1 MDAGQRYSVSSYGY
15 FTWSILRL
23 CRCTVLRIFFLF
35 FFKYFTAVVRRSD
48 KTRNERFGVVVK
60 VKEKIVNEL

>member
-1 MDAGQRYSVSSYGY
+1 MYG
-15 FTWSILRL
+15 FAN
-23 CRCTVLRIFFLF
+23 FFSFF

>member
-1 MDAGQRYSVSSYGY
+1 MVILHARYFGFVDVR
-15 FTWSILRL
+15 F
-23 CRCTVLRIFFLF
+23 CEFFFFF